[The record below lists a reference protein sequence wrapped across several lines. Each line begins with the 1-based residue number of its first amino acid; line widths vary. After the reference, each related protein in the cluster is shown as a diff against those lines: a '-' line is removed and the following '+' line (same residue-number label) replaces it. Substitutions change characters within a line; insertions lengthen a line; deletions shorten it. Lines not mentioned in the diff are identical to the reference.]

1 MPTLE
6 ICRNEI
12 EDLHAFFIEWY
23 GGDLEA
29 DAFSRM
35 ERAIAPD
42 FELVAPDGERLEREA
57 TLEWVRESRG
67 KYAEAKFDIEIR
79 DVECIERFNEHALVR
94 YEEWQTLSGE
104 ETGRIST
111 ALFRTEPDAPEGV
124 VWVDLQETW
133 LEV

>member
-6 ICRNEI
+6 TCRTEI
-12 EDLHAFFIEWY
+12 EELHAFFVEWY

-35 ERAIAPD
+35 DRAIASG
-42 FELVAPDGERLEREA
+42 FELVAPDGERLGREA
-57 TLEWVRESRG
+57 TLEWVRGSRG
-67 KYAEAKFDIEIR
+67 KYAGEAFNIEIR
-79 DVECIERFNEHALVR
+79 DVECIERFDEHALVR

-111 ALFRTEPDAPEGV
+111 ALFRDEPDTPGGV

-133 LEV
+133 LEG